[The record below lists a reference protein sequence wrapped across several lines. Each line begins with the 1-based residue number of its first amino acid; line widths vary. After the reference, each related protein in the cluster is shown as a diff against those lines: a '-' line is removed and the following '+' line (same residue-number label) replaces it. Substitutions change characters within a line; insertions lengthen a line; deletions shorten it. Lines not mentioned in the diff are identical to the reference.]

1 MRANLVLITILLVLI
16 PLFLIAKKAP
26 DFAVTDHNNKIHK
39 LYEDYLNKD
48 KVVVIKFFFV
58 GCPPCSAI
66 APYVQSAYVR
76 WGAGSGRVQF
86 FEISTMKGDNNALIK
101 GYQNGKGLTFP
112 GVGTD
117 GGSQA
122 ARDPYT
128 SGTFGPWYGT
138 PTFVVIS
145 PDGEV
150 NYNVNVSIGDQSP
163 LDTAIA
169 RALRVSHSGGGG
181 TGCSKAF
188 AVKTISTTQPETYY
202 LVDLLNGN
210 PAHEVK
216 TGIYNC
222 EFALPSITDGFYIIP
237 QMNQKV
243 DASPG
248 VTTADIVYIQRHIL
262 GLQQLNN
269 LQRAVADVNASS
281 TITAADVSELR
292 KLILGVTAGFS
303 KLDKSFAVV
312 HNPKAKTGPL
322 SDRVLL
328 DDLVSGA
335 AINEFGVGKYGDVSA
350 ANLFQNEELEIR
362 SSNSIDFIVESSQL
376 ADGSYEHRFYTDKE
390 YNLTSFQFE
399 VTGRD
404 GNVFNVLPSNFLNID
419 QFKANLNIGPGA
431 VRFLWSSKSS
441 NNIIPAYNT
450 WFSVFTKNADRLKTS
465 HINGFRY
472 EFIFNEFADITADAS
487 ISYLTASLKGINVS
501 LYYNQISDLI
511 IHSDE
516 NVSNFAVLNANGQ
529 QIFYKVFNEP
539 VNSISCPLDLNK
551 PGLYFVRMEM
561 QNGTMLTKRFVK
573 F

>member
-1 MRANLVLITILLVLI
+1 MRANLLLIAVILVLI
-16 PLFLIAKKAP
+16 PFFLAAKKAP
-26 DFAVTDHNNKIHK
+26 DFVVTDQNNKVHK

-76 WGAGSGRVQF
+76 WGAGNGRVQF

-122 ARDPYT
+122 AREPYT
-128 SGTFGPWYGT
+128 SGTFGPFYAT

-169 RALRVSHSGGGG
+169 RGLRVSHSGGGG
-181 TGCSKAF
+181 GCSKAF
-188 AVKTISTTQPETYY
+188 SVKTVTTIQPETYY

-222 EFALPSITDGFYIIP
+222 EFALPSITDGFYVIP
-237 QMNQKV
+237 QMNQS
-243 DASPG
+243 DDPING
-248 VTTADIVYIQRHIL
+248 VTTADIVHIQRHIL

-269 LQRAVADVNASS
+269 LQRAVADVNGSS
-281 TITAADVSELR
+281 TITAADVSEIR
-292 KLILGVTAGFS
+292 KLILGVTSGFS
-303 KLDKSFAVV
+303 KLNKTFTIV
-312 HNPKAKTGPL
+312 HNPKAKSGPIT
-322 SDRVLL
+322 DRVLM

-335 AINEFGVGKYGDVSA
+335 AINEFGIGKYGDVSG
-350 ANLFQNEELEIR
+350 ANLFQNENLEIR
-362 SSNSIDFIVESSQL
+362 ASLQVDFLVESNRL
-376 ADGSYEHRFYTDKE
+376 ADGTYEHRFFAEKD

-399 VTGRD
+399 VSGKD
-404 GNVFNVLPSNFLNID
+404 GNLINCLPSYLLKPE
-419 QFKANLNIGPGA
+419 QFKSNTKIGPGA
-431 VRFLWSSKSS
+431 IRFLWNSQTRSTLM
-441 NNIIPAYNT
+441 PAFEP
-450 WFSVFTKNADRLKTS
+450 WFSIITKNVDRLKPS
-465 HINGFRY
+465 HVGGFRY
-472 EFIFNEFADITADAS
+472 EFIFNDFGEFTDLVTVSYVHTA
-487 ISYLTASLKGINVS
+487 LTGTNVE
-501 LYYNQISDLI
+501 LFYNQLSELTISSNEHI
-511 IHSDE
+511 IGYTLLNLNGNCLKSE
-516 NVSNFAVLNANGQ
+516 SLNV
-529 QIFYKVFNEP
+529 P
-539 VNSISCPLDLNK
+539 VKQKIISLPLAQAGIYFISIQL
-551 PGLYFVRMEM
+551 
-561 QNGTMLTKRFVK
+561 QNGTMVTKRFLK
-573 F
+573 Y